1 VRRPLPITSRD
12 FYALTSSYVLSA
24 FQDPTS
30 IVTSTLLGTISR
42 HTLSTK
48 GSAEDWAIASIAVA
62 QTRFIAKVN
71 ALAVHGDNVAVGG
84 FRADGKGMAEV
95 YQHRMM

>member
-1 VRRPLPITSRD
+1 M
-12 FYALTSSYVLSA
+12 LSA

-30 IVTSTLLGTISR
+30 IVTITLLGSISR

-48 GSAEDWAIASIAVA
+48 GNAKDWAITSIAVA

-71 ALAVHGDNVAVGG
+71 ALTVHGDNVAVGG
-84 FRADGKGMAEV
+84 FRADGKGIAEV
-95 YQHRMM
+95 YQNNVML

>member
-1 VRRPLPITSRD
+1 M
-12 FYALTSSYVLSA
+12 LSA

-30 IVTSTLLGTISR
+30 IITSTLLGTISR

-48 GSAEDWAIASIAVA
+48 STAEDLTIVSITVA
-62 QTRFIAKVN
+62 QTRFIVKVN
-71 ALAVHGDNVAVGG
+71 ALVVHGDNVAVGG

-95 YQHRMM
+95 YQYNTM